1 MFKIIFI
8 SILSFSSINL
18 YSKQLDISINF
29 ESGFEFESQTRL
41 IKNLQKMQSVSD
53 IEKLIKDQDWIQ
65 DFSIISKP
73 FGNKIFINIKNK
85 KPIFVLNNKF
95 FYDENLNK
103 FSFDMSK
110 RDLIHVESSEE
121 YLQEILQ
128 IIDLVSSKYKTRK
141 IVYSHS
147 KGWEIFTESTV
158 IRFGK
163 DLSDTKIKNFID
175 TSNYLFE
182 NGKIPSIIDIRYKD
196 GVALNYG
203 TE

>member
-1 MFKIIFI
+1 MFKIILI

-18 YSKQLDISINF
+18 YSKQLDININF
-29 ESGFEFESQTRL
+29 ESGFEFESQARL

-73 FGNKIFINIKNK
+73 FGNKILINIKNK
-85 KPIFVLNNKF
+85 KPIFVLNNQF

-103 FSFDMSK
+103 FRFDMSK
-110 RDLIHVESSEE
+110 RDVIHVESSENN
-121 YLQEILQ
+121 LQEILQ
-128 IIDLVSSKYKTRK
+128 IINLVSSRYATRK
-141 IVYSHS
+141 IVYSS
-147 KGWEIFTESTV
+147 AKGWEIFTDSTV

-163 DLSDTKIKNFID
+163 ELSDTKIKNFID

>member
-1 MFKIIFI
+1 M
-8 SILSFSSINL
+8 
-18 YSKQLDISINF
+18 
-29 ESGFEFESQTRL
+29 
-41 IKNLQKMQSVSD
+41 
-53 IEKLIKDQDWIQ
+53 
-65 DFSIISKP
+65 
-73 FGNKIFINIKNK
+73 INIKNK
-85 KPIFVLNNKF
+85 KPIFVLNNQF

-110 RDLIHVESSEE
+110 RDLIHVESSENN
-121 YLQEILQ
+121 LQEILQ
-128 IIDLVSSKYKTRK
+128 IINLVSSRYATRK
-141 IVYSHS
+141 IVYSYA
-147 KGWEIFTESTV
+147 KGWEIFTDSTV

-163 DLSDTKIKNFID
+163 ELSDTKIQNFID

>member
-1 MFKIIFI
+1 M
-8 SILSFSSINL
+8 SEGL
-18 YSKQLDISINF
+18 
-29 ESGFEFESQTRL
+29 
-41 IKNLQKMQSVSD
+41 
-53 IEKLIKDQDWIQ
+53 
-65 DFSIISKP
+65 
-73 FGNKIFINIKNK
+73 
-85 KPIFVLNNKF
+85 KF
-95 FYDENLNK
+95 NEPKAKNLNK

-147 KGWEIFTESTV
+147 KGWEIFTDSTV

-163 DLSDTKIKNFID
+163 DLSDTKIKNFKD